1 MMNELRKELREELDR
16 VLASK
21 KEFYLKLALESGII
35 VELDSEDLECLCVYT
50 IPNDENNQNIAIK
63 REQKYD
69 FIDVENLIEK
79 TVSYELRIR

>member
-21 KEFYLKLALESGII
+21 KEFYLKLVLDNGVV

-50 IPNDENNQNIAIK
+50 IPNDEEKQNIAIK
-63 REQKYD
+63 REKKYD

-79 TVSYELRIR
+79 TVSYALRIR